1 MSLKFSNKDYLFDFR
16 RAYDQSID
24 NPIAKL

>member
-24 NPIAKL
+24 NSIAKF

>member
-16 RAYDQSID
+16 RAYDQPMDNSIT
-24 NPIAKL
+24 KL